1 MLRRFSLVIGLAL
14 ACPGCYAASA
24 IADLPSLPAR
34 PAARLEEN
42 TPLCYIQ
49 FQGSSAI
56 NVTNVC
62 GKKPGEASS
71 TAAVASPSNVVAPP
85 VFNSKE
91 NNASTTG
98 QCNFV
103 DANGNPCTQ
112 NRDQ

>member
-1 MLRRFSLVIGLAL
+1 MLRRFSLLMRLVL
-14 ACPGCYAASA
+14 ACPCCYATLA
-24 IADLPSLPAR
+24 IAVLPSLQAK
-34 PAARLEEN
+34 PAARLEGN

-56 NVTNVC
+56 EVTNIC

-71 TAAVASPSNVVAPP
+71 TATVASPSNVVPP
-85 VFNSKE
+85 VFNPKE

-112 NRDQ
+112 SRNE